1 MIYAD
6 SWWLYIAVF
15 FLTFPVLIINTHI
28 YAIDCEFV
36 LWQERQ

>member
-1 MIYAD
+1 MIHAD

-15 FLTFPVLIINTHI
+15 FLTFTVLIINTHI
-28 YAIDCEFV
+28 YAIGNELV

>member
-15 FLTFPVLIINTHI
+15 FLAFPVLIINTHI
-28 YAIDCEFV
+28 YAIGYESR